1 MCGIFRCTMS
11 QKNVDTMDD
20 ASSDEDT
27 DTDTDDEDEGKL
39 VFSPSALRAKN
50 DRSRK
55 RLEQK
60 LRSMREDLYERT
72 ALEFREMEEVKTRL
86 LENVRKLKEIHQTTT
101 LTTEGEEEHPDDDD
115 SEEEDD
121 REIERLEKQLEEEK
135 EKQRRMLLTMMAREK
150 EEGKKT

>member
-1 MCGIFRCTMS
+1 MS

-27 DTDTDDEDEGKL
+27 DTDTDTDEDHEDEGNE

-86 LENVRKLKEIHQTTT
+86 LENVRKLKEIQTTT
-101 LTTEGEEEHPDDDD
+101 TLTTTEGEEEHPDDDD

>member
-27 DTDTDDEDEGKL
+27 DTDDEDEDEGKL

-72 ALEFREMEEVKTRL
+72 ALEFREMEEVKARL
-86 LENVRKLKEIHQTTT
+86 LENVRKLKEMHHNHQTVTN
-101 LTTEGEEEHPDDDD
+101 GEEEDDD
-115 SEEEDD
+115 DD

-135 EKQRRMLLTMMAREK
+135 EKQRRMLLREK
-150 EEGKKT
+150 EEGKKTT

>member
-27 DTDTDDEDEGKL
+27 DTDDEDEDEGKL

-72 ALEFREMEEVKTRL
+72 ALEFREMEEVKARL
-86 LENVRKLKEIHQTTT
+86 LENVRRLKEMHRDDHQTATN
-101 LTTEGEEEHPDDDD
+101 GEEEEEEE
-115 SEEEDD
+115 EEEDD

-135 EKQRRMLLTMMAREK
+135 EKQRRMLLVREK
-150 EEGKKT
+150 KEGKKTT